1 MRRVDG
7 TSRNIDRPAGVS
19 DRFQISAD
27 SVEPTIASLSAN
39 LFAHDDPR
47 PTLADESKKVR
58 PQVPRI
64 VNPGAFARDAERLAR
79 TGAGPDFEIVG
90 PSGEFAGG
98 LPEPGA
104 GEEVGSL
111 VSEQIV
117 GVDVL
122 D

>member
-1 MRRVDG
+1 MLPDNNVR
-7 TSRNIDRPAGVS
+7 
-19 DRFQISAD
+19 SA
-27 SVEPTIASLSAN
+27 
-39 LFAHDDPR
+39 F
-47 PTLADESKKVR
+47 ADESEEFRPKVSL
-58 PQVPRI
+58 VI
-64 VNPGAFARDAERLAR
+64 EPGAFARDAERLAR